1 MVCILILSILGFFHI
16 SCCCRCSHHPIFS
29 LVVPLDPFPLCWM
42 CFLFSFVLSLIFSP
56 SSSHARAITITYF
69 QPAFIKLQTSKT
81 KGTRLVSSEHIM
93 HGIVHSDLCVVVL
106 WKAVQWH
113 TGTCLLLSAT
123 YTAVHMRSTI
133 NIRTAQWCWT
143 TRDTERGET
152 RGRSHSCIKKVG

>member
-16 SCCCRCSHHPIFS
+16 SCCCRCSLSVSRSYSIQFFLS
-29 LVVPLDPFPLCWM
+29 LFRLILSPMF
-42 CFLFSFVLSLIFSP
+42 FLSLIFSP